1 MPPDADRPEGA
12 PDHAHGPRR
21 GRGAY
26 SGPVI
31 GRRRLRREAFQPP
44 RVGCAGRRG
53 PAARGRIVRRWGSA
67 GALVRRIADR
77 PEHARGPGAR
87 RAGDADGQGVRPSIP
102 AGLEPWQGLHARPA
116 HGVGVGIYLLRRHEH
131 RHRARAAAAREGG
144 ARPGNTPLPADR
156 MGRRLQVRR
165 MKRAI
170 RTAGAALL
178 FLAASLVLALFAASL
193 FGVPAADLPAVA
205 ILLAVAGG
213 GSGLLALIL
222 VRPTVLGRLGGVRAQ
237 LVGAGLVLSLL
248 LLGMLLAGARAMFI
262 SGHDLALLLTMLT
275 FAAVLSVGFGL
286 LYAMPL
292 SSRIERVRAGTERIA
307 GGELG
312 SEVKVEGHDEVA
324 GLAADFNRMA
334 RALEVAAER
343 EREVEK
349 SRRDLVAAV
358 SHDLR
363 TPLASTRALIE
374 ALADGVAENPET
386 QRRYLT
392 SASREL
398 EHLSRL
404 VDDLFELARIEAGL
418 LELTLEEASLHDM
431 ISDTISSFQP
441 QAEQKGI
448 RLLGE
453 VSGNVDPVLAN
464 PPKLQRVLHNLVSN
478 ALRHTP
484 QDGAVTLR
492 AAPEGDVTRVE
503 VSDTGEGIASEDLPR
518 VFERSF
524 RGEQSR
530 TRPNED
536 GAPGAGLGLAIAR
549 GLVEAHGGTMNVQ
562 SEPGQG
568 SLFRFTL
575 KRA

>member
-1 MPPDADRPEGA
+1 MMR
-12 PDHAHGPRR
+12 
-21 GRGAY
+21 
-26 SGPVI
+26 
-31 GRRRLRREAFQPP
+31 
-44 RVGCAGRRG
+44 
-53 PAARGRIVRRWGSA
+53 
-67 GALVRRIADR
+67 AL
-77 PEHARGPGAR
+77 GT
-87 RAGDADGQGVRPSIP
+87 
-102 AGLEPWQGLHARPA
+102 
-116 HGVGVGIYLLRRHEH
+116 VGVGF
-131 RHRARAAAAREGG
+131 
-144 ARPGNTPLPADR
+144 
-156 MGRRLQVRR
+156 
-165 MKRAI
+165 
-170 RTAGAALL
+170 L
-178 FLAASLVLALFAASL
+178 FLAGSLVLALFAASL
-193 FGVPAADLPAVA
+193 FGVPPADLPAVA

-237 LVGAGLVLSLL
+237 LVGAGLILSLL

-275 FAAVLSVGFGL
+275 FAAALSVGFGL

-292 SSRIERVRAGTERIA
+292 SSRIERVRAGTERVA

-386 QRRYLT
+386 QRRYLS

-404 VDDLFELARIEAGL
+404 VDDLFELARIDAGL
-418 LELTLEEASLHDM
+418 LELTLEEALLHDL
-431 ISDTISSFQP
+431 ISDSISSFQP
-441 QAEQKGI
+441 QAEQQGV
-448 RLLGE
+448 RLEGE
-453 VSGNVDPVLAN
+453 VVGDVDPVLAN
-464 PPKLQRVLHNLVSN
+464 PPRLQRVLHNLVSN

-484 QDGAVTLR
+484 ADGTVTLR
-492 AAPEGDVTRVE
+492 ATRAGEEAQIE
-503 VSDTGEGIASEDLPR
+503 VSDTGEGIAAEDLPR

-524 RGEQSR
+524 RGDQSR
-530 TRPNED
+530 TRAKMD
-536 GAPGAGLGLAIAR
+536 DAPGSGLGLAIAR
-549 GLVEAHGGTMNVQ
+549 GLVEAHGGTMAVE
-562 SEPGQG
+562 SDLGHG
-568 SLFRFTL
+568 SRFRFTL
-575 KRA
+575 KRV

>member
-1 MPPDADRPEGA
+1 MKR
-12 PDHAHGPRR
+12 
-21 GRGAY
+21 
-26 SGPVI
+26 
-31 GRRRLRREAFQPP
+31 
-44 RVGCAGRRG
+44 
-53 PAARGRIVRRWGSA
+53 
-67 GALVRRIADR
+67 AL
-77 PEHARGPGAR
+77 GT
-87 RAGDADGQGVRPSIP
+87 
-102 AGLEPWQGLHARPA
+102 
-116 HGVGVGIYLLRRHEH
+116 VGVG
-131 RHRARAAAAREGG
+131 
-144 ARPGNTPLPADR
+144 
-156 MGRRLQVRR
+156 
-165 MKRAI
+165 
-170 RTAGAALL
+170 LL
-178 FLAASLVLALFAASL
+178 FLAGSLALALFAASL

-205 ILLAVAGG
+205 LLLAVAGG

-222 VRPTVLGRLGGVRAQ
+222 VRPTVLGRLGGVRTQ
-237 LVGAGLVLSLL
+237 LVGAGLVCSLL
-248 LLGMLLAGARAMFI
+248 LLGMMLAGARAMFI

-275 FAAVLSVGFGL
+275 FAAALSVGFGL

-292 SSRIERVRAGTERIA
+292 SSRIERVRAGTERVA

-363 TPLASTRALIE
+363 TPLASTMALIE
-374 ALADGVAENPET
+374 ALADGIAEDPET
-386 QRRYLT
+386 QKRYLS

-404 VDDLFELARIEAGL
+404 VDDLFELARIDAGM

-431 ISDTISSFQP
+431 ISDTISTFQP
-441 QAEQKGI
+441 QAEQKGV

-453 VSGNVDPVLAN
+453 VSADVDPVLAN

-478 ALRHTP
+478 AIRHTP
-484 QDGAVTLR
+484 QDGTVTLR

-518 VFERSF
+518 VFEPSF

-530 TRPNED
+530 TRPDED
-536 GAPGAGLGLAIAR
+536 DTPGAGLGLAIAR

-575 KRA
+575 RRV

>member
-1 MPPDADRPEGA
+1 
-12 PDHAHGPRR
+12 
-21 GRGAY
+21 
-26 SGPVI
+26 
-31 GRRRLRREAFQPP
+31 
-44 RVGCAGRRG
+44 
-53 PAARGRIVRRWGSA
+53 
-67 GALVRRIADR
+67 
-77 PEHARGPGAR
+77 
-87 RAGDADGQGVRPSIP
+87 
-102 AGLEPWQGLHARPA
+102 
-116 HGVGVGIYLLRRHEH
+116 
-131 RHRARAAAAREGG
+131 
-144 ARPGNTPLPADR
+144 
-156 MGRRLQVRR
+156 
-165 MKRAI
+165 MKRALG
-170 RTAGAALL
+170 TAGIGLL
-178 FLAASLVLALFAASL
+178 FLAGSLVLALFAASL
-193 FGVPAADLPAVA
+193 FGVPAEDLPAVA

-237 LVGAGLVLSLL
+237 LVGAGLVCSLL
-248 LLGMLLAGARAMFI
+248 LLGMMLAGARAMFI

-292 SSRIERVRAGTERIA
+292 SSRIGRVRAGTERIA

-334 RALEVAAER
+334 RALEAAAGR

-374 ALADGVAENPET
+374 ALADGVAEDPET
-386 QRRYLT
+386 QRRYLS

-404 VDDLFELARIEAGL
+404 VDDLFELARIDAGV

-441 QAEQKGI
+441 QAEQRGV

-453 VSGNVDPVLAN
+453 VSGDVDPVLAN

-484 QDGAVTLR
+484 QDGTVTLR
-492 AAPEGDVTRVE
+492 AAPEGDVARVE

-530 TRPNED
+530 TRPDED

-568 SLFRFTL
+568 SLLPLHAEAR
-575 KRA
+575 